1 MKEQTI
7 VNVRGHWVDDPATEY
22 SVLVSLG
29 SWDGRETEED
39 SRIFYYT
46 DGEPLNVGDVIA
58 SDFRVT
64 EIQLGG

>member
-1 MKEQTI
+1 MKKQMI
-7 VNVRGHWVDDPATEY
+7 VHVRGHWIDDPATEY

-29 SWDGRETEED
+29 SWDERETEED
-39 SRIFYYT
+39 RRIFYYT

-64 EIQLGG
+64 AIY